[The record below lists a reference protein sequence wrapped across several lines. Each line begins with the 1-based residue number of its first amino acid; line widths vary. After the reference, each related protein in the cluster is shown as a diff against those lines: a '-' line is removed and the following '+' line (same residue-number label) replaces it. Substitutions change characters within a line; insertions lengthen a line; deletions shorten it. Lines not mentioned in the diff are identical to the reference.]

1 MSRPEHQGPP
11 ELFYDEREASKYSHN
26 SRIIQIQRE
35 MAERAFD
42 LLGLARDGET
52 VGESSSCEMS
62 DNDDFR
68 DISSSGESDSREEFS
83 PKVILDL
90 GCGSGLSA
98 QVIEEAG
105 HVCIGSD
112 ISSSMLL
119 LNSCPDIM
127 QGDMGEGI
135 PFRPGTV
142 DGMISISALQ
152 WLFHSHRTRE
162 NPRNRLNALFQTLRS
177 ALDRG
182 ARAVFQFYPETQ
194 DQIQLVLECARRAGF
209 EGGLVIDYPNSTKA
223 KKYYLCLNAGAKL
236 TLPTALGVNSVDEA
250 GEETAKIEKSSHSTR
265 FEARKRQRDESRRD
279 WILRKKASARKR
291 HGDANIRQDSKYSGR
306 RRKIRF

>member
-11 ELFYDEREASKYSHN
+11 ELFYDEREASKYSQN

-42 LLGLARDGET
+42 LLGLARGEGT
-52 VGESSSCEMS
+52 RVESSSCEMS
-62 DNDDFR
+62 EGDDFR
-68 DISSSGESDSREEFS
+68 DISSSGESEAMEEFS
-83 PKVILDL
+83 PRVILDL

-112 ISSSMLL
+112 VSPSMLS
-119 LNSCPDIM
+119 LNTCPDIM
-127 QGDMGEGI
+127 QGDMGEGV

-152 WLFHSHRTRE
+152 WLFHSHRASE
-162 NPRNRLNALFQTLRS
+162 NPRPRLNALFQTLRA
-177 ALDRG
+177 ALSRG

-194 DQIQLVLECARRAGF
+194 DQIQLVLECARKAGF
-209 EGGLVIDYPNSTKA
+209 EGGLVIDYPDSTKA
-223 KKYYLCLNAGAKL
+223 KKYYLCLCAGARL
-236 TLPTALGVNSVDEA
+236 TLPNALGVASVDEA
-250 GEETAKIEKSSHSTR
+250 EEETARIEKSSHSTR
-265 FEARKRQRDESRRD
+265 FEARKQRRDESRRD
-279 WILRKKASARKR
+279 WILHKKASARKK
-291 HGDANIRQDSKYSGR
+291 HGNASIRQDSKYTGR

>member
-11 ELFYDEREASKYSHN
+11 ELFYDEREASKYSQS

-42 LLGLARDGET
+42 LLGLARGEET
-52 VGESSSCEMS
+52 MEENSSCEMS
-62 DNDDFR
+62 DDDFK
-68 DISSSGESDSREEFS
+68 DISSSGESDTREEFS
-83 PKVILDL
+83 PKIILDL

-98 QVIEEAG
+98 QVIEDAG

-112 ISSSMLL
+112 ISPSMLF

-127 QGDMGEGI
+127 QGDMGEGV

-162 NPRNRLNALFQTLRS
+162 NPRPRLNALFQTLRA
-177 ALDRG
+177 ALSRS

-194 DQIQLVLECARRAGF
+194 DQIQLVLECARKAGF
-209 EGGLVIDYPNSTKA
+209 EGGLVIDYPDSTKA
-223 KKYYLCLNAGAKL
+223 KKYYLCLCAGARF
-236 TLPTALGVNSVDEA
+236 TLPTALGVASVDEA
-250 GEETAKIEKSSHSTR
+250 EEETARIEKSSHPTR
-265 FEARKRQRDESRRD
+265 FEARKNQRNESRRD
-279 WILRKKASARKR
+279 WILRKKASARKK
-291 HGDANIRQDSKYSGR
+291 HGGVNIRQDTKYTGR

>member
-26 SRIIQIQRE
+26 SRIIQIQKE

-42 LLGLARDGET
+42 LLGLAREGET
-52 VGESSSCEMS
+52 EGESSSYEMS
-62 DNDDFR
+62 DDDFK
-68 DISSSGESDSREEFS
+68 DISSSGESDAREEFC

-112 ISSSMLL
+112 ISPSMLL
-119 LNSCPDIM
+119 LNSCPDIL

-162 NPRNRLNALFQTLRS
+162 NPRNRLNTLFQTLRS

-182 ARAVFQFYPETQ
+182 ARAIFQFYPETQ
-194 DQIQLVLECARRAGF
+194 DQIQLVLECARKAGF

-223 KKYYLCLNAGAKL
+223 KKYYLCLSAGAKF
-236 TLPTALGVNSVDEA
+236 TLPTALGATSVDEM
-250 GEETAKIEKSSHSTR
+250 EETVGIEKSSHSSR
-265 FEARKRQRDESRRD
+265 FETRKRQRNESRHD
-279 WILRKKASARKR
+279 WILRKKASARKK
-291 HGDANIRQDSKYSGR
+291 HGNANIRQDSKYSGR